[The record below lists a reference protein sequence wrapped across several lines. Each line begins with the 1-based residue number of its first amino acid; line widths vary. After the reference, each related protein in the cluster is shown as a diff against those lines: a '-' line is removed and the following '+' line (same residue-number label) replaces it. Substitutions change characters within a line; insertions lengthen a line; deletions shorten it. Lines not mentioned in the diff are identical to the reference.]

1 MFTLAQSRTAPK
13 ELIDFAKSE
22 IQDVL
27 MNVRSVNYVM
37 LCSTDGFELAHV
49 YKRNGYNNTKL
60 AAVSSSI
67 LAMVAAFMNEIHL
80 EGCQSITLDAD
91 NGKAILTSI
100 PSPNHPMII
109 VTLTEKDVLLGQLLY
124 TLKMQATELSNTNLL
139 DKNITNFVFISNEAY

>member
-1 MFTLAQSRTAPK
+1 MFTLAQSRSAPK
-13 ELIDFAKSE
+13 ELIDFAKNE

-49 YKRNGYNNTKL
+49 YKRDGYNSTKL
-60 AAVSSSI
+60 AAASSSI

-100 PSPNHPMII
+100 PSSNHPMII

-124 TLKMQATELSNTNLL
+124 TLKNASSRIMQ
-139 DKNITNFVFISNEAY
+139 Y

>member
-1 MFTLAQSRTAPK
+1 MFYLTETRPDPK
-13 ELIDFAKSE
+13 ELIYFAKSE
-22 IQDVL
+22 IQDFL
-27 MNVRSVNYVM
+27 MNVRSFNYVM

-49 YKRNGYNNTKL
+49 YKRDGYNSTKL

-100 PSPNHPMII
+100 PSSNHPMII

-124 TLKMQATELSNTNLL
+124 TLKNASNRIMQ
-139 DKNITNFVFISNEAY
+139 Y

>member
-1 MFTLAQSRTAPK
+1 MFTLAQSRSAPK
-13 ELIDFAKSE
+13 ELIDFAKNE

-49 YKRNGYNNTKL
+49 YKRNGYNSTKL

-124 TLKMQATELSNTNLL
+124 TLKNASTKIMQ
-139 DKNITNFVFISNEAY
+139 Y

>member
-13 ELIDFAKSE
+13 ELIDFAKNE

-49 YKRNGYNNTKL
+49 YKRDGYNSTKL

-91 NGKAILTSI
+91 NGKAILTST

-124 TLKMQATELSNTNLL
+124 TLKNASNRIMQ
-139 DKNITNFVFISNEAY
+139 Y

>member
-49 YKRNGYNNTKL
+49 YKRNGYNSTKL

-80 EGCQSITLDAD
+80 KGCQSITLDAD

-100 PSPNHPMII
+100 PSSNHPMII

-124 TLKMQATELSNTNLL
+124 TLKNASN
-139 DKNITNFVFISNEAY
+139 KIRQY

>member
-37 LCSTDGFELAHV
+37 LCSTDGFDLAHV
-49 YKRNGYNNTKL
+49 YKRDGYNSTKL

-91 NGKAILTSI
+91 NGKAILTST
-100 PSPNHPMII
+100 PSSNHPMII

-124 TLKMQATELSNTNLL
+124 TLKNASSRIMQ
-139 DKNITNFVFISNEAY
+139 Y

>member
-1 MFTLAQSRTAPK
+1 MFTLAQSRSAPK
-13 ELIDFAKSE
+13 ELIDFAKNE

-49 YKRNGYNNTKL
+49 YKRDGYNSTKL

-124 TLKMQATELSNTNLL
+124 TLKNASN
-139 DKNITNFVFISNEAY
+139 KIIQ

>member
-13 ELIDFAKSE
+13 ELIDFAKNE

-37 LCSTDGFELAHV
+37 LCSTDGFDLAHV
-49 YKRNGYNNTKL
+49 YKRDGYNSTKL

-124 TLKMQATELSNTNLL
+124 TLKNASN
-139 DKNITNFVFISNEAY
+139 KIIQY

>member
-49 YKRNGYNNTKL
+49 YKRDGYNSNKL

-124 TLKMQATELSNTNLL
+124 TLKNASTKIMQ
-139 DKNITNFVFISNEAY
+139 Y

>member
-49 YKRNGYNNTKL
+49 YKRDGYNSTKL

-100 PSPNHPMII
+100 PSSNHPMII

-124 TLKMQATELSNTNLL
+124 TLKNASSRIKQ
-139 DKNITNFVFISNEAY
+139 Y

>member
-13 ELIDFAKSE
+13 ELIDFAKNE

-49 YKRNGYNNTKL
+49 YKRDGYNSTKL

-100 PSPNHPMII
+100 PSSNHPMII

-124 TLKMQATELSNTNLL
+124 TLKNASNR
-139 DKNITNFVFISNEAY
+139 IIQYQSP

>member
-37 LCSTDGFELAHV
+37 LCSTDGFDLAHV
-49 YKRNGYNNTKL
+49 YKRDGYNSTKL

-91 NGKAILTSI
+91 NGKAILTST

-124 TLKMQATELSNTNLL
+124 TLKNASSRIMQ
-139 DKNITNFVFISNEAY
+139 Y

>member
-1 MFTLAQSRTAPK
+1 MFTLAQSRSAPK
-13 ELIDFAKSE
+13 ELIDFAKNE

-49 YKRNGYNNTKL
+49 YKRDGYNSTKL

-91 NGKAILTSI
+91 NGKAILTST
-100 PSPNHPMII
+100 PSSNHPMII

-124 TLKMQATELSNTNLL
+124 TLKNASSRIMQ
-139 DKNITNFVFISNEAY
+139 Y

>member
-49 YKRNGYNNTKL
+49 YKRNGYNSTKL

-100 PSPNHPMII
+100 PSSNHPMII
-109 VTLTEKDVLLGQLLY
+109 VTFTEKDVLLGQLLY
-124 TLKMQATELSNTNLL
+124 TLKNASNKIMQ
-139 DKNITNFVFISNEAY
+139 Y

>member
-13 ELIDFAKSE
+13 ELIDFAKNE

-49 YKRNGYNNTKL
+49 YKRDGYNSTKL

-100 PSPNHPMII
+100 PSSNHPMII

-124 TLKMQATELSNTNLL
+124 TLKSASNRIMQ
-139 DKNITNFVFISNEAY
+139 Y

>member
-1 MFTLAQSRTAPK
+1 MFTLAQSRSAPK

-49 YKRNGYNNTKL
+49 YKRDGYNSTKL

-80 EGCQSITLDAD
+80 KGCQSITLDAD

-124 TLKMQATELSNTNLL
+124 TLKNASN
-139 DKNITNFVFISNEAY
+139 KIIQY

>member
-13 ELIDFAKSE
+13 ELIDFAKNE

-27 MNVRSVNYVM
+27 MNVRSVNQVM

-49 YKRNGYNNTKL
+49 YKRDGYNSTKL

-80 EGCQSITLDAD
+80 EGCQPITLDAD

-100 PSPNHPMII
+100 PSSNHPMII

-124 TLKMQATELSNTNLL
+124 TLKNASNRIMQ
-139 DKNITNFVFISNEAY
+139 Y

>member
-13 ELIDFAKSE
+13 ELIDFAKNE

-49 YKRNGYNNTKL
+49 YKRNGYNSTKL

-91 NGKAILTSI
+91 NGKAILTST
-100 PSPNHPMII
+100 PSSNHPMII

-124 TLKMQATELSNTNLL
+124 TLKNASNKIMQ
-139 DKNITNFVFISNEAY
+139 Y

>member
-13 ELIDFAKSE
+13 ELIDFAKNE

-27 MNVRSVNYVM
+27 MNVCSVNYVM

-49 YKRNGYNNTKL
+49 YKRDGYNSTKL

-91 NGKAILTSI
+91 NGKAILTST

-124 TLKMQATELSNTNLL
+124 TLKNASNKIMQ
-139 DKNITNFVFISNEAY
+139 Y

>member
-1 MFTLAQSRTAPK
+1 MFTLAQRRTAPK

-37 LCSTDGFELAHV
+37 LCSRDGFELAHV
-49 YKRNGYNNTKL
+49 YKRDGYNSNKL

-100 PSPNHPMII
+100 PSSNHPMII

-124 TLKMQATELSNTNLL
+124 TLKNASNKIMQ
-139 DKNITNFVFISNEAY
+139 Y

>member
-1 MFTLAQSRTAPK
+1 MFTLAQSRSAPK

-49 YKRNGYNNTKL
+49 YKRDGYNSTKL

-100 PSPNHPMII
+100 PSSNHPMII

-124 TLKMQATELSNTNLL
+124 TLKNASNRIMQ
-139 DKNITNFVFISNEAY
+139 Y

>member
-60 AAVSSSI
+60 AAVSRSI

-124 TLKMQATELSNTNLL
+124 TLKNASNR
-139 DKNITNFVFISNEAY
+139 IIQYQSP

>member
-1 MFTLAQSRTAPK
+1 MFTLAKSRSAPK

-49 YKRNGYNNTKL
+49 YKRDGYNSTKL

-109 VTLTEKDVLLGQLLY
+109 VTLTEKYVLLGQLLY
-124 TLKMQATELSNTNLL
+124 TLKNASN
-139 DKNITNFVFISNEAY
+139 KIIQY

>member
-1 MFTLAQSRTAPK
+1 MFTLAQSRSAPK
-13 ELIDFAKSE
+13 ELIDFAKNE

-49 YKRNGYNNTKL
+49 YKRDGYNSTKL

-100 PSPNHPMII
+100 PSLNHPMII

-124 TLKMQATELSNTNLL
+124 TLKNASNKIMQ
-139 DKNITNFVFISNEAY
+139 Y

>member
-49 YKRNGYNNTKL
+49 YKRNGYNSTKL
-60 AAVSSSI
+60 AAVSSWI

-91 NGKAILTSI
+91 NGKAILTST

-124 TLKMQATELSNTNLL
+124 TLKNASNR
-139 DKNITNFVFISNEAY
+139 IIQYQSP

>member
-49 YKRNGYNNTKL
+49 YKRNGYNSTKL

-100 PSPNHPMII
+100 PSSNHPMII

-124 TLKMQATELSNTNLL
+124 TLKNASSRIMQ
-139 DKNITNFVFISNEAY
+139 Y

>member
-27 MNVRSVNYVM
+27 MNVRSVNYVI

-49 YKRNGYNNTKL
+49 YKRDGYNSTKL

-100 PSPNHPMII
+100 PSSNHPMII

-124 TLKMQATELSNTNLL
+124 TLKNASSRIMQ
-139 DKNITNFVFISNEAY
+139 Y

>member
-1 MFTLAQSRTAPK
+1 MFTLAQSRSAPK

-124 TLKMQATELSNTNLL
+124 TLKNASNR
-139 DKNITNFVFISNEAY
+139 IIQYQSP

>member
-1 MFTLAQSRTAPK
+1 MFTLAQSRSAPK
-13 ELIDFAKSE
+13 ELIDFAKNE

-49 YKRNGYNNTKL
+49 YKRNGYNSTKL

-91 NGKAILTSI
+91 NGKAILTST
-100 PSPNHPMII
+100 PSSNHPMII

-124 TLKMQATELSNTNLL
+124 TLKSASNRIMQ
-139 DKNITNFVFISNEAY
+139 Y

>member
-1 MFTLAQSRTAPK
+1 MFTLAQSRSAPK
-13 ELIDFAKSE
+13 ELIDFAKNE

-49 YKRNGYNNTKL
+49 YKRNGYNSTKL

-91 NGKAILTSI
+91 NGKAILTST
-100 PSPNHPMII
+100 PSSNHPMII

-124 TLKMQATELSNTNLL
+124 TLKNASSRIMQ
-139 DKNITNFVFISNEAY
+139 Y

>member
-49 YKRNGYNNTKL
+49 YKRNGYNSTKL

-91 NGKAILTSI
+91 NGKAILTST

-124 TLKMQATELSNTNLL
+124 TLKNASNKIMQYCY
-139 DKNITNFVFISNEAY
+139 F

>member
-1 MFTLAQSRTAPK
+1 MFTLAQSRSAPK
-13 ELIDFAKSE
+13 ELIDFAKNE

-49 YKRNGYNNTKL
+49 YKRNGYNSTKL

-91 NGKAILTSI
+91 NGKAILTSP

-124 TLKMQATELSNTNLL
+124 TLKNASNR
-139 DKNITNFVFISNEAY
+139 IIQYQSP

>member
-27 MNVRSVNYVM
+27 MNVRSVNYIM

-49 YKRNGYNNTKL
+49 YKRDGYNSTKL

-100 PSPNHPMII
+100 PSSNHPMII

-124 TLKMQATELSNTNLL
+124 TLKNASNKIMQ
-139 DKNITNFVFISNEAY
+139 Y

>member
-49 YKRNGYNNTKL
+49 YKRDGYNSTKL

-91 NGKAILTSI
+91 NGKAILTST

-109 VTLTEKDVLLGQLLY
+109 VTKKKKDVLLGQLLY
-124 TLKMQATELSNTNLL
+124 TLKNASNKIMQ
-139 DKNITNFVFISNEAY
+139 Y